1 MSTVP
6 SGCLVVRLCTWQS
19 VESRPAAREKEGR
32 RAGRSG
38 QPDRRALGT
47 VSWETAPERGYVGR
61 SLSYNRRSARTRV
74 DGERR
79 NRAGRASPARRR
91 SAAGVFATA
100 APVGNGPFRGE
111 RTGSGDATPRAL
123 PRLLDEWPE
132 GRSRT

>member
-47 VSWETAPERGYVGR
+47 VSWETAPHRGYVGR
-61 SLSYNRRSARTRV
+61 HLAYNGRSARTRAD
-74 DGERR
+74 DGDAYGPVRPT
-79 NRAGRASPARRR
+79 AHKR

-100 APVGNGPFRGE
+100 APRGEPSLRGE
-111 RTGSGDATPRAL
+111 RTVSPT
-123 PRLLDEWPE
+123 
-132 GRSRT
+132 